1 MCWGGLGPV
10 AGLFGE
16 VWGVFEAFWGT
27 LGPFLGGS
35 WSHFGEVEAHLRE
48 FGTFCGVWGVLGGL
62 IWDPMGV
69 RVGEKGSGCCG
80 EKDPAA
86 VSCFLPGVF
95 V

>member
-1 MCWGGLGPV
+1 M
-10 AGLFGE
+10 
-16 VWGVFEAFWGT
+16 FEAFWGT

-62 IWDPMGV
+62 WGLLVMWELIWKPLGV